1 MEQVLKDKK
10 SAEEPSRSPLPLDAA
25 RIAITER
32 FVDVAGHID
41 IHHLWTDACGACF
54 RVNWWSL
61 FLKGTV
67 ETGRICRSAFVR
79 VFHDGEQL
87 QVEDRTNVAETRMW
101 RGVPGGTQP
110 GAPPE
115 AGSTSGSPPG
125 L

>member
-10 SAEEPSRSPLPLDAA
+10 SAKESSRIPLPLDAA
-25 RIAITER
+25 RIAITEW
-32 FVDVAGHID
+32 FVDVAGHMD
-41 IHHLWTDACGACF
+41 THHLWTDAGGAFF

-67 ETGRICRSAFVR
+67 ETGHICRSAFVR
-79 VFHDGEQL
+79 VFHDGEKL
-87 QVEDRTNVAETRMW
+87 QVEDRTNVAESGMW
-101 RGVPGGTQP
+101 RGTPAGTQA

-115 AGSTSGSPPG
+115 AGPTSEPPPS

>member
-10 SAEEPSRSPLPLDAA
+10 SAEEPSRNPLPLDAA

-41 IHHLWTDACGACF
+41 IHHLWTDGCGAFF

-79 VFHDGEQL
+79 VFHDGEKL
-87 QVEDRTNVAETRMW
+87 QVDDRTNVAE
-101 RGVPGGTQP
+101 GGTWRVT
-110 GAPPE
+110 PE
-115 AGSTSGSPPG
+115 T
-125 L
+125 